1 MNASSVSSSSSNTSA
16 RNLVE
21 VTNSDGSATSTVGMH
36 VSVTGQFGI
45 TTSKQIA
52 SVQNLTV
59 KTNGSGQTLSIAEVM
74 NGSIIRQGPSGDYTD
89 TLPSAANLVAAVP
102 NATQGMFFDF
112 NFFNGTAS
120 VATLQGGSGF
130 IKLDNNAASFNL
142 AASKFRA
149 FRLFFANV
157 SGGSEAVYMVPL
169 STAMDPLT

>member
-1 MNASSVSSSSSNTSA
+1 
-16 RNLVE
+16 
-21 VTNSDGSATSTVGMH
+21 
-36 VSVTGQFGI
+36 
-45 TTSKQIA
+45 
-52 SVQNLTV
+52 
-59 KTNGSGQTLSIAEVM
+59 M

-102 NATQGMFFDF
+102 NAAQGMFFDF
-112 NFFNGTAS
+112 NFYNATGA

-130 IKLDNNAASFNL
+130 IKLDNNAASFDL
-142 AASKFRA
+142 AATKFRA